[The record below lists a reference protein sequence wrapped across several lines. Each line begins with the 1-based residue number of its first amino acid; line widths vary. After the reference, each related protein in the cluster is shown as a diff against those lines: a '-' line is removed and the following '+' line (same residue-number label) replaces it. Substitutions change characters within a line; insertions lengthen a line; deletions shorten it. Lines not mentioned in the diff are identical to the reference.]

1 MAAVG
6 QERGPEGGPGGVPLG
21 RFATV
26 DEVAGLVVALCT
38 GETAYVTGATID
50 VNGAAYSA

>member
-1 MAAVG
+1 VG
-6 QERGPEGGPGGVPLG
+6 QERGPEGGTGGVPLG

-26 DEVAGLVVALCT
+26 NEVAELVVALCT
-38 GETAYVTGATID
+38 DETAYVTGATID